1 LVQYILPEVRVLD
14 SGRIGDGMNI
24 SVLHEIEDMLQHRMS
39 CEDISEELNLELSVV
54 EEIYCA
60 LGEKMSA
67 GH

>member
-1 LVQYILPEVRVLD
+1 MSI
-14 SGRIGDGMNI
+14 M
-24 SVLHEIEDMLQHRMS
+24 HKIEDMLQHGIS

-54 EEIYCA
+54 EGIYRA